1 MRMYQV
7 ATEANI
13 ADQIFPYIKQQSM
26 TMAEEEYLRT
36 IIKLNTKRKGGDYT
50 DRAFIAVDFSY
61 WCSQFRYELA
71 TPIFALIDQ
80 LFGLLGVYAFTHIF
94 PIVSDIL
101 FQDRFNP
108 PRQAADGSP
117 IPGPMCMHGS
127 EAWMD
132 GLRQKGW
139 TLVTILIILSETY
152 KMDTVASL
160 LGQGDNQVIC
170 LRIPLPK
177 GLQARGQTW
186 KQYIK
191 QFLDELETATNRS
204 GIPIRKNESWFAT
217 DLFEYSRSYH
227 YKGAQASNALKRTS
241 RVASEANKTVPTLAV
256 DISGMVST
264 GSAAASNDH
273 DPTASYLVTTF
284 EAAVRLE
291 ETFRG

>member
-1 MRMYQV
+1 
-7 ATEANI
+7 
-13 ADQIFPYIKQQSM
+13 
-26 TMAEEEYLRT
+26 
-36 IIKLNTKRKGGDYT
+36 
-50 DRAFIAVDFSY
+50 
-61 WCSQFRYELA
+61 
-71 TPIFALIDQ
+71 
-80 LFGLLGVYAFTHIF
+80 
-94 PIVSDIL
+94 
-101 FQDRFNP
+101 
-108 PRQAADGSP
+108 
-117 IPGPMCMHGS
+117 MHGS

-170 LRIPLPK
+170 LRIPPPK

-264 GSAAASNDH
+264 GSAAASNYH